1 MKEPSAGRPVRG
13 LPLPTL
19 SLQRWLV
26 LSHVV
31 VLALP
36 LVTLYGTGALAH
48 DLEEQTHE
56 DLDHQASLLALHIGS
71 ELGHAP
77 AGSGIG
83 DISDDITHLLVD
95 AKQLT
100 LAGFRVVDGT
110 GVVVASSGDGVG
122 DDIGDE
128 DEVRAALTGS
138 PGLALRPRPTDGSR
152 TQPLSSVSRRSNVR
166 VFVARPVRSGGQ
178 VVGAVVL
185 SRTPREEWQ
194 TLWQMA
200 PQLWAGALFALLTTT
215 GFAFVIGYFLSR
227 SVARLSGVGAR
238 IAAGEMGVDAPLA
251 FAENSRVVEVRDL
264 AASLRTMSERLRE
277 RLSYIS
283 DFAANVSHEFKTPV
297 SSLLG
302 MIEILRDDQSA
313 PELTAEQKIRFLDN
327 GQQDLER
334 LSRLVSGLLRL
345 ARAEEGSDRELL
357 DLTALARDVA
367 ARLEVTVVE
376 AGAGAQR
383 LLGNAAELRSV
394 LTNLI
399 ENAQVHGGGRVW
411 VELVPG
417 GFDVV
422 DDGAGIS
429 AGNLPQVF
437 DRFFTTRR
445 DVGGPGLGLA
455 FVRAVVVAHG
465 GKVGVTSTTGE
476 KGRETRL
483 SVRLPGR

>member
-1 MKEPSAGRPVRG
+1 MKVHLPV
-13 LPLPTL
+13 LPLH
-19 SLQRWLV
+19 RWLV
-26 LSHVV
+26 VSHIV

-48 DLEEQTHE
+48 DLEEQTRE

-77 AGSGIG
+77 AHTEVKG
-83 DISDDITHLLVD
+83 ISDEITHVLID
-95 AKQLT
+95 AKQST
-100 LAGFRVVDGT
+100 LAGFRVVDGA

-122 DDIGDE
+122 DDISD
-128 DEVRAALTGS
+128 DQEVRTALAGS

-152 TQPLSSVSRRSNVR
+152 SQPLSSASRRSNVR
-166 VFVARPVRSGGQ
+166 VFVARPVKRDGE

-200 PQLWAGALFALLTTT
+200 PQLWLGALFALATTT
-215 GFAFVIGYFLSR
+215 VFAFVIGYFLSR
-227 SVARLSGVGAR
+227 SIARLSGVGAR
-238 IAAGEMGVDAPLA
+238 IAGGEMGVDDALAP
-251 FAENSRVVEVRDL
+251 AEGSRVLEVRAL

-297 SSLLG
+297 ASLLG
-302 MIEILRDDQSA
+302 TIEILRDDDI
-313 PELTAEQKIRFLDN
+313 PPKQKTRFLDN
-327 GQQDLER
+327 AQQDLER
-334 LSRLVSGLLRL
+334 LSRLVGGLLRL
-345 ARAEEGSDRELL
+345 ARAEEGAEREPI
-357 DLTALARDVA
+357 DLGVLAR
-367 ARLEVTVVE
+367 EVSTRFGVPVGGE
-376 AGAGAQR
+376 AGTV
-383 LLGNAAELRSV
+383 LGNPAELRGV
-394 LTNLI
+394 LANLI
-399 ENAQVHGGGRVW
+399 ENAQVHGGGRAW

-429 AGNLPQVF
+429 AANLPRVF

-445 DVGGPGLGLA
+445 DVGGTGLGLA
-455 FVRAVVVAHG
+455 FVRAVVAAHG
-465 GKVGVTSTTGE
+465 GTVVVHSRPG
-476 KGRETRL
+476 ETRFV
-483 SVRLPGR
+483 VRLRC